1 LAFPFSK
8 IEVFLTKLDELEII
22 LEKAGD
28 YAAAFTTPDD
38 PLLKEIEAFTA
49 ENHPQSHMLSGHL
62 QGQLLAQL
70 SRMIQPERILEI
82 GTFVGY
88 SALCLV
94 KGLKTEGVL
103 HTIELREADAQTAR
117 ANFDRSPYKEKIC
130 LHTGDALTVMEQ
142 LKESWDLVFIDADK
156 INYIR
161 YYDAVFPFVRKGGWI
176 IADNVLFHGE
186 VLQTPLK
193 GKNAKAIDQFNR
205 HILADNRIE
214 HVMLTVRDGL
224 MIIRKK

>member
-1 LAFPFSK
+1 MKFYQ
-8 IEVFLTKLDELEII
+8 LEII
-22 LEKAGD
+22 LEKASN
-28 YAAAFTTPDD
+28 YAGAFSTPDD
-38 PLLKEIEAFTA
+38 PLLKEIETFTA
-49 ENHPQSHMLSGHL
+49 ANHPQSHMLSGHL
-62 QGQLLAQL
+62 QGRLLSLL
-70 SRMIQPERILEI
+70 SCMIQPERILEI

-88 SALCLV
+88 SALCLA
-94 KGLKTEGVL
+94 KGLNPEGVL
-103 HTIELREADAQTAR
+103 HTIELREADAQTAQ
-117 ANFDRSPYKEKIC
+117 ANFDCSPFKEKIF
-130 LHTGDALTVMEQ
+130 LHIGDALTVMEQ

-156 INYIR
+156 INYTR
-161 YYDAVFPFVRKGGWI
+161 YYEAVFPFVRKGGWI

-186 VLQTPLK
+186 VLQTPIK

>member
-1 LAFPFSK
+1 MALWIILAFPFSK
-8 IEVFLTKLDELEII
+8 IEVFLIKLYALEII

-38 PLLKEIEAFTA
+38 PLLKEIEASTA

-70 SRMIQPERILEI
+70 SCMIQPERILEI

-94 KGLKTEGVL
+94 KGLKTGGVL

-117 ANFDRSPYKEKIC
+117 AN
-130 LHTGDALTVMEQ
+130 
-142 LKESWDLVFIDADK
+142 
-156 INYIR
+156 
-161 YYDAVFPFVRKGGWI
+161 
-176 IADNVLFHGE
+176 
-186 VLQTPLK
+186 
-193 GKNAKAIDQFNR
+193 
-205 HILADNRIE
+205 
-214 HVMLTVRDGL
+214 
-224 MIIRKK
+224 

>member
-1 LAFPFSK
+1 MIKFYA
-8 IEVFLTKLDELEII
+8 LEII
-22 LEKAGD
+22 LEKASD
-28 YAAAFTTPDD
+28 YAAAFTSPDD
-38 PLLKEIEAFTA
+38 PLLMEIESFTA
-49 ENHPQSHMLSGHL
+49 ANHPQSHMLSGHL
-62 QGQLLAQL
+62 QGQLLSQL
-70 SRMIQPERILEI
+70 SYMIQPERILEI

-94 KGLKTEGVL
+94 KGLRPDGAL
-103 HTIELREADAQTAR
+103 HTIELREADAKTAR
-117 ANFDRSPYKEKIC
+117 ANFDRSPFNEKMH
-130 LHTGDALTVMEQ
+130 LYTGDALTVMEQ

-161 YYDAVFPFVRKGGWI
+161 YYEAVFPFVRKGGWI

-193 GKNAKAIDQFNR
+193 GKNAIAIDQFNR